1 MTGRKDHATTVE
13 TAIEAELV
21 RTPEQITV
29 ASDQGPLAVD
39 AQTGVVIGPA
49 LEPGTEMIPVFSS
62 RAELDA
68 WYSQR
73 RLTLDAITR
82 ADKIADAVVMARDAM
97 ISQVR
102 GLLPTITS
110 EAGYPV
116 KTFVMRMNAKGEIAC
131 KLALRLKRV
140 NTPKAE

>member
-39 AQTGVVIGPA
+39 AQT
-49 LEPGTEMIPVFSS
+49 GTEMIPVFSS